1 MADITTKILYE
12 DDIESLG
19 DKYLF
24 LKNAK
29 LDSSAFRDWY
39 YSHNDHSDYHNIKNL
54 SIVFIGQTGYGKSSL
69 INKLINK
76 DTFETSDYQSC
87 TKVLQSANFFL
98 HHKMKHEK
106 LAYQLSFVDLPG
118 IGENDKAD
126 EQYLQWYKNYIEEA
140 AVVVYL
146 FRADKRDHSQ
156 DEFFF
161 DKVFDKSKVEN
172 LICVIS
178 QADKIE
184 PLSREMELS
193 PTQKENLEKKKN
205 DIKSKSFLQFGE
217 FELIYVSAHLNIN
230 VLELEDKI
238 IDKLKTVLGFTTP
251 PQTYRLSPPILA
263 MLRW

>member
-1 MADITTKILYE
+1 MADITTKYLYE
-12 DDIESLG
+12 DDIEWLG

-24 LKNAK
+24 LKNAE
-29 LDSSAFRDWY
+29 LNSSAFRNWHY
-39 YSHNDHSDYHNIKNL
+39 TNEHRLGYRGIKTL
-54 SIVFIGQTGYGKSSL
+54 KVIFIGQTGYGKSSL
-69 INKLINK
+69 INKLIKK
-76 DTFETSDYQSC
+76 DVFETSDYQSC
-87 TKVLQSANFFL
+87 TKVLQAANFFL
-98 HHKMKHEK
+98 HHKKKHEN
-106 LAYQLSFVDLPG
+106 LAYHLSFVDLPG

-126 EQYLQWYKNYIEEA
+126 EQYLKWYKDYIEEA
-140 AVVVYL
+140 ATIIYL

-161 DKVFDKSKVEN
+161 NNVFNKSKASR

-238 IDKLKTVLGFTTP
+238 IDKLKTVLGFTTLS
-251 PQTYRLSPPILA
+251 QTYRFLA

>member
-1 MADITTKILYE
+1 MTGVQTCALPICFPVT
-12 DDIESLG
+12 
-19 DKYLF
+19 
-24 LKNAK
+24 
-29 LDSSAFRDWY
+29 
-39 YSHNDHSDYHNIKNL
+39 
-54 SIVFIGQTGYGKSSL
+54 IG
-69 INKLINK
+69 
-76 DTFETSDYQSC
+76 
-87 TKVLQSANFFL
+87 
-98 HHKMKHEK
+98 
-106 LAYQLSFVDLPG
+106 FVDLPG

-184 PLSREMELS
+184 PLSRKMELS
-193 PTQKENLEKKKN
+193 PVQEENLEKKKN

-238 IDKLKTVLGFTTP
+238 IDKLKTVLGFTTLS
-251 PQTYRLSPPILA
+251 QTYRFLA